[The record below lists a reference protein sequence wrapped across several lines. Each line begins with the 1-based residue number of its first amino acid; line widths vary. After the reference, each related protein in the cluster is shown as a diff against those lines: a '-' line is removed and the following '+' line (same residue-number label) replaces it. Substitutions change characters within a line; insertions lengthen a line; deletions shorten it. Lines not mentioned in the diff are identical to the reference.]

1 MAGSLK
7 DMGLKE
13 VAALKKR
20 VNRQYALNRINGGDR
35 DNLIELINKVEAY
48 IIKMPEGK
56 RSIPDFY

>member
-1 MAGSLK
+1 
-7 DMGLKE
+7 MGLKE